1 MRKTVVYIAIL
12 GILGFGVWYF
22 LFKDNSLFTEE
33 EAGFN
38 IPNTNK
44 IGKVFL
50 VGQKGDSI
58 SLVKNGDNWVLNGKY
73 RTSPRMIEILLQTF
87 KEQTAAYPVPEVTH
101 NTVIK
106 DMAGTAV
113 KVEVFDVK
121 GGKMKTF
128 FVGGQVSGNKGTY
141 MLIEGAQRPY
151 VVQLPAYQGY
161 ITPRYSTDLLDW
173 RDRTWINIPANQ
185 LASVSVQYAD
195 SNEYLNSFSF
205 VRQGDTFA
213 VKLPPALSSMEIKL
227 NKKRVKTYAGF
238 FEQVGFE
245 GYLDGVAY
253 LDSIIADVPKY
264 CDVIIADINGKES
277 NVSVYRMRV
286 NKRSKN
292 VSDEAIP
299 EFDGDRYYGIINH
312 KDTVILQSVTF
323 DKMFRKG
330 YEFYEADN
338 E

>member
-1 MRKTVVYIAIL
+1 MRKTIVYIAIL

-22 LFKDNSLFTEE
+22 LFKDDSLFAEE
-33 EAGFN
+33 EAGFT
-38 IPNTNK
+38 IVNTAG

-58 SLVKNGDNWVLNGKY
+58 SLVKTGDDWVLNGKY
-73 RTSPRMIEILLQTF
+73 KTSPRMLEILFQTF
-87 KEQTAAYPVPEVTH
+87 KEQTAAYPVPEVAH
-101 NTVIK
+101 NSVIK

-113 KVEVFDVK
+113 KVEVYDAK
-121 GGKMKTF
+121 GKKMKTF
-128 FVGGQVSGNKGTY
+128 FVGGQVPGNKGTY
-141 MLIEGAQRPY
+141 MLVEGADRPY

-161 ITPRYSTDLLDW
+161 ITPRYSTDILDW
-173 RDRTWINIPANQ
+173 RDRTWIDIPEKQ

-205 VRQGDTFA
+205 VKQGDSFA
-213 VKLPPALSSMEIKL
+213 VKLPEALSSMEGKL
-227 NKKRVKTYAGF
+227 NKKRVKTFTGF
-238 FEQVGFE
+238 FEHVGFE
-245 GYLDGVAY
+245 GYLDGVAH

-264 CDVIIADINGKES
+264 CDVVVTDNNGKES
-277 NVSVYRMRV
+277 SVAVYRMRV

-292 VSDEAIP
+292 VSEEATP

-312 KDTVILQSVTF
+312 KDTVILQSATF

-330 YEFYEADN
+330 YEFYQAD
-338 E
+338 